1 MLKARTN
8 LENKSRG
15 PSCFSISG
23 MIAKK
28 QELGFMQKL
37 ETQ

>member
-1 MLKARTN
+1 MLKPRTD
-8 LENKSRG
+8 LENKSWG
-15 PSCFSISG
+15 SSCFSISD